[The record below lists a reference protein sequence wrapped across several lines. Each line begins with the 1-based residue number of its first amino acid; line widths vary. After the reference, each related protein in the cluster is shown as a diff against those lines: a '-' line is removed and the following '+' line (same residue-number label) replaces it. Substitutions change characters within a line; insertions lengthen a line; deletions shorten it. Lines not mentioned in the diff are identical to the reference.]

1 MNKEYEEIEKIERYL
16 EGRMEGEELAA
27 FEKAMADGDGKG
39 AINCASASASASVST
54 DDYLAAVNAIKV
66 YNHSILKNRLRQ
78 IHKDVVIQA
87 AAIKTLRRW
96 YWAAAIFVVMVCVGF
111 AMVYLFGDETGKS
124 AEDNI
129 VKLEQEDKTVEEE
142 KVAAAVAVTEEE
154 VEVAVAVA
162 EENKKLIAAN
172 YKKNPKYE
180 SLIGTIYRAAD
191 INILTPDTSATYAVN
206 DTIVFSWEG
215 DVDEELILKIVDNHE
230 KPVYEIRLRDVH
242 EYKWSNKPEPG
253 LYYWMLE
260 TEDDNLGY
268 GRFLIR

>member
-39 AINCASASASASVST
+39 AINCAST
-54 DDYLAAVNAIKV
+54 DDYQAAVNAIKV
-66 YNHSILKNRLRQ
+66 YNHNLLKNRLRQ
-78 IHKDVVIQA
+78 IHKDVKIQS

-96 YWAAAIFVVMVCVGF
+96 YWAAAIFVVVVCVGF

-129 VKLEQEDKTVEEE
+129 VKLEQEEVVEKEVAVAVEEE
-142 KVAAAVAVTEEE
+142 VVVTEEE
-154 VEVAVAVA
+154 VAVA

-180 SLIGTIYRAAD
+180 SLIATIYRGAD
-191 INILTPDTSATYAVN
+191 IRILTPDTSATFAIN
-206 DTIVFSWEG
+206 DTIVFRWEG

-230 KPVYEIRLRDVH
+230 KPIYEIRLRDVH

-268 GRFLIR
+268 GRFLIK